1 MSSTQLPLVDD
12 GAVLAGVK
20 ATPSGWPPA
29 SPDPSSGRHPP
40 AATGSGIQQIQV
52 STASGDCQ
60 LANPTALA
68 NMLRSHTIAE
78 YVPRGGLATT
88 PGGSFDR
95 TFTNL
100 KGETIKIG
108 NDFAINGGT
117 GGGASYW
124 LANGTQI
131 HPVDSVSF
139 PPAS

>member
-1 MSSTQLPLVDD
+1 MTDLYTGGATVLLLAPTDCAFSDLPQAQRDAL
-12 GAVLAGVK
+12 
-20 ATPSGWPPA
+20 
-29 SPDPSSGRHPP
+29 
-40 AATGSGIQQIQV
+40 
-52 STASGDCQ
+52 

-131 HPVDSVSF
+131 HPVDTVSF